1 MKRIISFLFIASIVL
16 VSCDKTSKTET
27 SSKEATPVPE
37 SNTSTTPLVDEYN
50 LLKSD
55 VDQAW
60 AYLEKVEDD
69 KYFTMNRLLEEVSYN
84 PRHKSSRIKE
94 EKSKIA
100 SLQASR
106 LKLEDLEN
114 LNNLDLYDL
123 KSDSTVNSLYQLV
136 EETKGMENHP
146 LAEDLLNDLDSLN
159 NNSTISLRSYYGEIA
174 DNYNNFIKTNKSKLE
189 ASGVKNIT
197 TVPSMFED

>member
-16 VSCDKTSKTET
+16 FSCDKTSKTET
-27 SSKEATPVPE
+27 SSKEPTPVPE
-37 SNTSTTPLVDEYN
+37 SKTSTTPLGDEYN

-100 SLQASR
+100 SLKASR

-197 TVPSMFED
+197 SVPSMFED

>member
-16 VSCDKTSKTET
+16 FSCDKTSKTET

-37 SNTSTTPLVDEYN
+37 SKTSTTPLVDEYN

-100 SLQASR
+100 SLKASR

-197 TVPSMFED
+197 SVPSMFED

>member
-27 SSKEATPVPE
+27 SSKEATQAPE
-37 SNTSTTPLVDEYN
+37 SNTSTSSLVDEYN

-60 AYLEKVEDD
+60 AYLEKIEDD
-69 KYFTMNRLLEEVSYN
+69 KHFTMNRLLEEVSYN

>member
-1 MKRIISFLFIASIVL
+1 M
-16 VSCDKTSKTET
+16 
-27 SSKEATPVPE
+27 
-37 SNTSTTPLVDEYN
+37 DEYN

-55 VDQAW
+55 AEQAW
-60 AYLEKVEDD
+60 AYLDKIEDD
-69 KYFTMNRLLEEVSYN
+69 KHFTMNRLLEEVSYN
-84 PRHKSSRIKE
+84 PRHKNSRIIE

-123 KSDSTVNSLYQLV
+123 KSDSTVNSLYRLV

-174 DNYNNFIKTNKSKLE
+174 DNYNSFIKTNKSKLE
-189 ASGVKNIT
+189 EAGIKDIKT
-197 TVPSMFED
+197 FPSMFED

>member
-1 MKRIISFLFIASIVL
+1 
-16 VSCDKTSKTET
+16 
-27 SSKEATPVPE
+27 
-37 SNTSTTPLVDEYN
+37 
-50 LLKSD
+50 
-55 VDQAW
+55 
-60 AYLEKVEDD
+60 
-69 KYFTMNRLLEEVSYN
+69 MNRLLEEVSYN